1 MVYTTK
7 IEQQTKVLFYIALS
21 LTLLGQLYIQSTWP
35 NNESLGKCVVG
46 FGLVLVLIRFF
57 AVLYSMP
64 IKKTIIILLIC
75 PFILYTCTK
84 VDLPGFLLYP
94 FLFSVSAWNVRF
106 RNIVKLF
113 FIINLCFL
121 ILTVPSSVLGVIPNK
136 IFTREEFDLVEAV
149 NTQNIRI
156 RYSFGYNY
164 PTNFAAYITYINMMW
179 WYIRKGILRPIDYVS
194 LSLSIWFVNHYCN
207 ARTEVVIMTL
217 IVLASLYY
225 RMRVV
230 KAIRLSWIEKK
241 FLILSIPLL
250 AALMLFLE
258 YQYMYSTNEIY
269 QYINIAFSG
278 RLDLVAKAIST
289 KGIPWFGQFY
299 VQRGMGT
306 KLEYNYIDCQYM
318 IWLIIYG
325 IFTFVLALYVF
336 YFICRKSVHS
346 EEYLIAIILSI
357 LAIQN
362 LIFPS
367 LGLIKYNPFFMAL
380 FANVYSYS
388 EEKLK
393 AKLVYV
399 KIN

>member
-1 MVYTTK
+1 M
-7 IEQQTKVLFYIALS
+7 
-21 LTLLGQLYIQSTWP
+21 
-35 NNESLGKCVVG
+35 
-46 FGLVLVLIRFF
+46 
-57 AVLYSMP
+57 
-64 IKKTIIILLIC
+64 
-75 PFILYTCTK
+75 
-84 VDLPGFLLYP
+84 
-94 FLFSVSAWNVRF
+94 
-106 RNIVKLF
+106 
-113 FIINLCFL
+113 
-121 ILTVPSSVLGVIPNK
+121 
-136 IFTREEFDLVEAV
+136 
-149 NTQNIRI
+149 
-156 RYSFGYNY
+156 
-164 PTNFAAYITYINMMW
+164 
-179 WYIRKGILRPIDYVS
+179 
-194 LSLSIWFVNHYCN
+194 NHYCN